1 MKRNMHTNT
10 ITKGKAAAMIMR
22 LRQIQ
27 VIIKPNTSKNE
38 K

>member
-1 MKRNMHTNT
+1 MKRNMQTNT
-10 ITKGKAAAMIMR
+10 ITKGKAAAMITR

-27 VIIKPNTSKNE
+27 VVVKPNTNKNE